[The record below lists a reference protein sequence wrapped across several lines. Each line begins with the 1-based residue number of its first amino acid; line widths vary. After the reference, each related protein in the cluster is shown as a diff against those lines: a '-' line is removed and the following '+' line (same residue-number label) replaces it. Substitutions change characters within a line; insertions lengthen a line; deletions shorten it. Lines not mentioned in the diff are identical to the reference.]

1 MFKKLFLILATLCL
15 TTGVSFAGGWS
26 CSGSAC
32 TKQIVF
38 TSGGAATADFDT
50 ESVMNLFMMPV
61 QIVASA
67 DDSVVV
73 TLIGST
79 TGRDYLDGNGT
90 LADATTPQA
99 IDTDDRWII
108 GETMVPTIS
117 GLGSG
122 TVTLIFSVSK

>member
-1 MFKKLFLILATLCL
+1 MTAGI
-15 TTGVSFAGGWS
+15 SFAGDWS
-26 CSGSAC
+26 CGSSAC
-32 TKQIVF
+32 TKQIIF
-38 TSGGAATADFDT
+38 TAGGDTTADFGT
-50 ESVMNLFMMPV
+50 EKVMNMFLMPV
-61 QIVASA
+61 QVVASA

-73 TLIGST
+73 TLVGSI

-90 LADATTPQA
+90 LADATTAQA
-99 IDTDDRWII
+99 LSQDDRWVI